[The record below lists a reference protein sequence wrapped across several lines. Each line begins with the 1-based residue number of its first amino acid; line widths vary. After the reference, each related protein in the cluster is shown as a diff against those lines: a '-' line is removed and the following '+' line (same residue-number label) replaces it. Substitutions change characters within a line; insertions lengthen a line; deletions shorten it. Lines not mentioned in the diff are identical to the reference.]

1 MNTSKRL
8 YTTGEIAELC
18 HVTINAVKK
27 WIAAG
32 KIGAFRTPGGHFRI
46 NSDEFMAFLDKY
58 KLEIKE
64 ESFPERRR
72 ILVVDDEPGIVEFIK
87 GALEMMERNFLI
99 ETASDGYDALIK
111 VGDFKPELLV
121 LDIKMPKIDGLEV
134 CRRLKSDEAT
144 KNIKILVVTAYGQT
158 EIASAVLKSGAD
170 VCLSKPLNLKAL
182 QTNVDELLGKKRLSV

>member
-1 MNTSKRL
+1 MNTDKRL

-32 KIGAFRTPGGHFRI
+32 KINAFRTPGGHFRI
-46 NSDEFMAFLDKY
+46 NSCEFMAFLDKY

-64 ESFPERRR
+64 EAFPERRR

-99 ETASDGYDALIK
+99 ETASDGYEALIK

-144 KNIKILVVTAYGQT
+144 KHIKILVVTAYGQT
-158 EIASAVLKSGAD
+158 EVASAILKCGAD

-182 QTNVDELLGKKRLSV
+182 QTHAASLLG